1 LLSQATFGDSLE
13 TTHTKKEYA
22 TLVEMILTADW
33 TIHAHDPEPSDAT
46 KPYADLRRKVL
57 SHHKE
62 MGMEDAFVYAPE
74 DGEYYETAEYEMDS
88 PHMRLIERYDEVL
101 SGRRWR
107 PNWRIAILRPRRP

>member
-1 LLSQATFGDSLE
+1 MRRVRVDSRPVFKQRLDLG
-13 TTHTKKEYA
+13 A
-22 TLVEMILTADW
+22 RD
-33 TIHAHDPEPSDAT
+33 
-46 KPYADLRRKVL
+46 ADLRRKVL